1 MRCLPAFEI
10 VRIGLEDWPKCG
22 AIWNMETFPYTEQFR
37 EQIRAG
43 NREVFVLTVDGAYI
57 AECDLVKDNPEY
69 GTIPGRRLYLSRLI
83 VRRDRRGQGYGRA
96 LTAHLLDLARKRGY
110 REIALGVDRDNAPAL
125 GLYRSLG
132 FAVYEEAEDRDG
144 EFYRME
150 KTLGA

>member
-1 MRCLPAFEI
+1 MEPFEI
-10 VRIGLEDWPKCG
+10 IRIGLEDWPKCS
-22 AIWNMETFPYTEQFR
+22 AIWNMAAFPYTEKFR

-43 NREVFVLTVDGAYI
+43 NREVYILTVEGEYT

-69 GTIPGRRLYLSRLI
+69 GTIPGERLYLSRLI

-96 LTAHLLDLARKRGY
+96 LSAYLLDLARGRGY
-110 REIALGVDRDNAPAL
+110 REIALGVDRDNTPAL

-132 FAVYEEAEDRDG
+132 FTVYEEAEDRDG
-144 EFYRME
+144 AFFRME